1 MKMSHDYKIVIEW
14 YIIYNMYVF
23 MFMYVILQLL
33 TIIEAEIKSIQNKE
47 RVAFRKPVGNGQV
60 QLSSSICFMSMRY
73 DY

>member
-1 MKMSHDYKIVIEW
+1 
-14 YIIYNMYVF
+14 MYVF